1 LLTLSWKAVQGTDII
16 IESPSAMIGVHMAE
30 ALRVPYFR
38 SFPMPMTRTRS
49 FPHPFATPNNP
60 KGRLYNDMTY
70 VLFDHAIWRA
80 IAARTNTFRQNIL
93 GIPAT
98 SYEKLEVWKIP
109 YLYSFSP
116 SIVPSPLD
124 WLDWIHCTGYW
135 FLDNPQTGWTPDPQ
149 LKSFID
155 AQDKR
160 PIVYIGFGSIIV
172 SDPQAITRV
181 IIEAVLLSNV
191 RAIVSR
197 GWSSRLKNK
206 VDEKDAMLQKHPG
219 TIMSVQSVPHDWL
232 FPKIRA
238 VVHHGGAGTT
248 AAGLRAGRPTIIK
261 PFFADQFF
269 WGERIEEMGLGRCIK
284 QFTVENLS
292 AALRVISTDEN
303 MLKLAN
309 RVGQKIRAVS
319 SMFI

>member
-1 LLTLSWKAVQGTDII
+1 
-16 IESPSAMIGVHMAE
+16 MAE

-70 VLFDHAIWRA
+70 VLFDHAIWKA
-80 IAARTNTFRQNIL
+80 IAARTNSFRQTTL
-93 GIPAT
+93 GLPAT

-135 FLDNPQTGWTPDPQ
+135 FLDNPQTRWTPDPE
-149 LKSFID
+149 LKAFIESKD
-155 AQDKR
+155 SR

-172 SDPQAITRV
+172 SDPLKITRV
-181 IIEAVLLSNV
+181 IIESVLLSNV
-191 RAIVSR
+191 RAIVSK
-197 GWSSRLKNK
+197 GWSSRLNQGAANEEA
-206 VDEKDAMLQKHPG
+206 DMLSRHPG
-219 TIMSVQSVPHDWL
+219 TIIGVQSVPHDWL

-269 WGERIEEMGLGRCIK
+269 WGERVEEMGIGRCIK
-284 QFTVENLS
+284 NLTVDALS
-292 AALRVISTDEN
+292 AALRVVSTDEN
-303 MLKLAN
+303 MLKVAT

-319 SMFI
+319 SS